1 MGRILLNLQAS
12 LSSLREQR
20 SRAALS
26 SLGILVGSVAI
37 LLLVSIAKGVQ
48 ADIGREV
55 EGLGV
60 NLLIVLPGRIDEGSM
75 FAPGLL
81 GISNLEEQDIE
92 RIKRLP

>member
-1 MGRILLNLQAS
+1 MARFLLNLQAS

-26 SLGILVGSVAI
+26 ALGILVGSVAI

-60 NLLIVLPGRIDEGSM
+60 NLLIRRVLPVIR
-75 FAPGLL
+75 
-81 GISNLEEQDIE
+81 
-92 RIKRLP
+92 